1 MKEETGKFLHKAF
14 QSIEAAKS
22 LLDGGYADFAG
33 ARAYYAMFYTAEAL
47 LCSKGLK
54 FRKHG
59 GVHSAFG
66 EHFTKTGLLD
76 AKFHRWLLEAFGKR
90 IKGDYGVDEV
100 LIRGDAE
107 VLIRQAEEFL
117 TEVRKLLSTG
127 TRDSDATG
135 E

>member
-1 MKEETGKFLHKAF
+1 MKEETRKLLDKAQ

-59 GVHSAFG
+59 GVHAAFG
-66 EHFTKTGLLD
+66 EHFAKTGLLE

-90 IKGDYGVDEV
+90 IKGDYGVDDV
-100 LIRGDAE
+100 LVRGDAE
-107 VLIRQAEEFL
+107 ALIHQAEEF
-117 TEVRKLLSTG
+117 VVAARNLLG
-127 TRDSDATG
+127 TATRNG
-135 E
+135 GAAKE

>member
-1 MKEETGKFLHKAF
+1 MNEEPGKFIHKAL
-14 QSIEAAKS
+14 QSIDAAKS
-22 LLDGGYADFAG
+22 LLDGGYSDFAG

-47 LCSKGLK
+47 LSNKGLK

-66 EHFTKTGLLD
+66 EHFTKTGLVD
-76 AKFHRWLLEAFGKR
+76 VKFHRWLLEAFGKR

-100 LIRGDAE
+100 LVRGDAE

-117 TEVRKLLSTG
+117 AAARAYL
-127 TRDSDATG
+127 DIPA
-135 E
+135 